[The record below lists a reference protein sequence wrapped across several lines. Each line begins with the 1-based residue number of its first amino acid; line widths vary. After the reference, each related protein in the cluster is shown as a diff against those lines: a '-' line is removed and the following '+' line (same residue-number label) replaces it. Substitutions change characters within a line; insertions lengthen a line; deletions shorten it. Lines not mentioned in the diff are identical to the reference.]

1 MTRSTSRPRGVR
13 ARSWLSFFAVLSVLV
28 GASVLGAPAS
38 PALAKNY
45 PSYADVLAARQSE
58 ASTQSE
64 IATLQGLLTS
74 LQAAVE
80 STQALAVQ
88 KGAEAQAAQLKFDE
102 AKEKAAKLTGQADT
116 AQAEADKSREQAGQL
131 AARLARSGGEDL
143 DSTLFFNGSK
153 ASALLS
159 ELGLASMVKDQSA
172 GLYARAIQSERT
184 ARSLTDQANVA
195 KDALKRLADD
205 AQNALDAAAEAAS
218 AAEVALAEQQA
229 HQIELGAQLAS
240 LTAVTAQTESDY
252 ATGVELA
259 RQAAAALMATQLAA
273 APPAGQVASSGWTRP
288 SAGHISSP
296 YGWRVDPYNGIPALH
311 EGTDLAP
318 GCGSPIYAA
327 HGGIV
332 ILAGPYGGYGN
343 YIRIRNSDDGS
354 YMTAYGHIVNGGI
367 LVHIGQTVQVGQNI
381 ARVGS
386 TGWSTGCHLHFEVYH
401 NGGTEDPVP
410 FMRSQGVELAN

>member
-1 MTRSTSRPRGVR
+1 M
-13 ARSWLSFFAVLSVLV
+13 LAVLSVLV
-28 GASVLGAPAS
+28 GGTVFGGSPS
-38 PALAKNY
+38 PAFAKDY

-58 ASTQSE
+58 AATKSE
-64 IATLQGLLTS
+64 IATLQSILAS
-74 LQAAVE
+74 LQADVD

-88 KGAEAQAAQLKFDE
+88 RGADAQGAQAKFDE
-102 AKEKAAKLTGQADT
+102 AKDKAAKLAGQADA

-143 DSTLFFNGSK
+143 DSTLFFSGSK
-153 ASALLS
+153 ARALLS
-159 ELGLASMVKDQSA
+159 QLGLASMVKDQSA
-172 GLYARAIQSERT
+172 GLYAKAVQNERT

-195 KDALKRLADD
+195 KDALKKLADD
-205 AQNALDAAAEAAS
+205 AKKALEAAAEAAS
-218 AAEVALAEQQA
+218 AAATALAEQQA
-229 HQIELGAQLAS
+229 HQIELGAQLAV
-240 LTAVTAQTESDY
+240 LTAATAQTESDY

-259 RQAAAALMATQLAA
+259 RQAAAARLATQLAA
-273 APPAGQVASSGWTRP
+273 APRAGQIAASGWARP

-327 HGGIV
+327 HSGTV
-332 ILAGPYGGYGN
+332 VLAGPYGGYGN
-343 YIRIRNSDDGS
+343 YIRIRDSDDGS
-354 YMTAYGHIVNGGI
+354 YMTAYGHIVDGGI
-367 LVHIGQTVQVGQNI
+367 LVHIGQTVQAGQNI

-401 NGGTEDPVP
+401 NGGTQDPVP